1 MPVRQMSR
9 GVKMAGAV
17 VTATLLL
24 GVMTATPANAEEIHF
39 NMKTDDGNP
48 GGSAHF
54 WPDGDRLTVCD
65 IQHDD
70 DAYVQFSVINVTKDP
85 DVFEYRV
92 EDGGDA
98 DCGSHSGWEGQ
109 PYQLAEGDCFEFHV
123 WLERSSDH
131 AMIPGSADSAQWRN
145 YNHAKRECPG
155 VD

>member
-1 MPVRQMSR
+1 MAKFQEHRNAHTRRRIIAAACRLFAER
-9 GVKMAGAV
+9 GGFDAVTLTEIAASAGV
-17 VTATLLL
+17 
-24 GVMTATPANAEEIHF
+24 AN
-39 NMKTDDGNP
+39 
-48 GGSAHF
+48 
-54 WPDGDRLTVCD
+54 
-65 IQHDD
+65 
-70 DAYVQFSVINVTKDP
+70 AYVQFSVINVTKDP

-145 YNHAKRECPG
+145 YNHAKQECPG